1 MKSAIKEYREI
12 SMSITGEKAGI
23 YNSNEPLYPG
33 SKNTC
38 GLKKGRYMIV
48 PSCKRLG
55 DMGKFFLGVYVS
67 LPEEKFSLRYVNPY
81 NFENTDHFHGKEIE
95 EEDEE

>member
-1 MKSAIKEYREI
+1 MFTIWRLEDNEGYIDKFQRYVPYESTDKSKKRWCMKSAIKEYREI

-23 YNSNEPLYPG
+23 YNSDEPLYPG

-55 DMGKFFLGVYVS
+55 D
-67 LPEEKFSLRYVNPY
+67 
-81 NFENTDHFHGKEIE
+81 
-95 EEDEE
+95 